1 MTITKEQTRSTS
13 ALAPQ
18 NETPMRLI
26 SLLETVTNLVRRVLL
41 SEYFVFYLIVVYFI
55 CLMPFLETLSKP
67 QNITNLLSNTW
78 PLLAV
83 AIGQT
88 FVLIIAG
95 IDLSQGAV
103 IGLTSVVGAA
113 LMATAASEDVLSNSP
128 LWGVVI
134 SEDGGLLGNSAWAV
148 PAAIVA
154 MLAVGA
160 LIGFLNGTAI
170 ARFNMPPFMVTLVA
184 LMFFSALAIYLTQSE
199 NIRNLPDSYIDLGKG
214 DMVSVYFGEKAESK
228 IPRREIYPFITYAMV
243 ISVTLAVAAQV
254 LLSRT
259 MFGKQVYALGT
270 NKKTAEVSGVPIK
283 RTIILVYMI
292 SGFYATIGGIL
303 YSARLEAG
311 RPTLGAGTFLLD
323 VIGATVIGGTS
334 LFGGKGKIIWT
345 FFGVLFFVLLSNTL
359 NLMNLSSFH
368 IDMVKGS
375 VILAAA
381 LIDVVRTRLAAVRS

>member
-1 MTITKEQTRSTS
+1 MAIIKEQTGGMKIT
-13 ALAPQ
+13 APRNQ
-18 NETPMRLI
+18 IDPNRFFQTLKNG
-26 SLLETVTNLVRRVLL
+26 LRRVLL
-41 SEYFVFYLIVVYFI
+41 SEYFVFYLMVVYFI
-55 CLMPFLETLSKP
+55 ILVPFLPTLSKP
-67 QNITNLLSNTW
+67 ANITNILSNTW
-78 PLLAV
+78 PLLLV

-128 LWGVVI
+128 LWDVVI
-134 SEDGGLLGNSAWAV
+134 STEGGLLAENQWAV
-148 PAAIVA
+148 PLAILA
-154 MLAVGA
+154 MALVGI
-160 LIGFLNGTAI
+160 LVGFFNGTAI

-199 NIRNLPDSYIDLGKG
+199 NIRNLPESYINLGKG
-214 DMVSVYFGEKAESK
+214 DLVSVYFGEKVVSK

-243 ISVTLAVAAQV
+243 ISVSLAVVAHV
-254 LLSRT
+254 ILSRT
-259 MFGKQVYALGT
+259 IFGKQVYAMGT
-270 NKKTAEVSGVPIK
+270 NKKAAAVSGVPIK
-283 RTIILVYMI
+283 RVIITVYML
-292 SGFYATIGGIL
+292 SAFYATMGGLL

-334 LFGGKGKIIWT
+334 LFGGKGKVLWT

-359 NLMNLSSFH
+359 NLMNLSAFY

-381 LIDVVRTRLAAVRS
+381 LIDVIRTRLATVRS

>member
-1 MTITKEQTRSTS
+1 MAIIKEQTGGMKIT
-13 ALAPQ
+13 APRNQ
-18 NETPMRLI
+18 IDPNRFLQTLKNG
-26 SLLETVTNLVRRVLL
+26 LRRVLL
-41 SEYFVFYLIVVYFI
+41 SEYFVFYLMVVYFI
-55 CLMPFLETLSKP
+55 ILVPFLPTLSKP
-67 QNITNLLSNTW
+67 ANITNILSNTW
-78 PLLAV
+78 PLLLV

-128 LWGVVI
+128 LWDVVI
-134 SEDGGLLGNSAWAV
+134 STDGGLLAENQWAV
-148 PAAIVA
+148 PLAILA
-154 MLAVGA
+154 MALVGI
-160 LIGFLNGTAI
+160 LVGFFNGTAI

-199 NIRNLPDSYIDLGKG
+199 NIRNLPESYINLGKG
-214 DMVSVYFGEKAESK
+214 DLVSVYFGEKAESK
-228 IPRREIYPFITYAMV
+228 IPRREIYSLITYAMV
-243 ISVTLAVAAQV
+243 ISVSLAVVAHV
-254 LLSRT
+254 ILSRT
-259 MFGKQVYALGT
+259 IFGKQVYAMGT
-270 NKKTAEVSGVPIK
+270 NKKAAAVSGVPIK
-283 RTIILVYMI
+283 RVIITVYMI
-292 SGFYATIGGIL
+292 SAFYATMGGLL

-334 LFGGKGKIIWT
+334 LFGGKGKVLWT

-359 NLMNLSSFH
+359 NLMNLSAFY

-381 LIDVVRTRLAAVRS
+381 LIDVIRTRLATVRS

>member
-1 MTITKEQTRSTS
+1 MAIIKEQTGGMKIT
-13 ALAPQ
+13 APRNQ
-18 NETPMRLI
+18 IDPNRFLQTLKNG
-26 SLLETVTNLVRRVLL
+26 LRRVLL
-41 SEYFVFYLIVVYFI
+41 SEYFVFYLMVVYFI
-55 CLMPFLETLSKP
+55 ILVPFLPTLSKP
-67 QNITNLLSNTW
+67 ANITNILSNTW
-78 PLLAV
+78 PLLLV

-128 LWGVVI
+128 LWDVVI
-134 SEDGGLLGNSAWAV
+134 STDGGLLAENQWAV
-148 PAAIVA
+148 PLAILA
-154 MLAVGA
+154 MALVGI
-160 LIGFLNGTAI
+160 LVGFFNGTAI

-199 NIRNLPDSYIDLGKG
+199 NIRNLPESYINLGKG
-214 DMVSVYFGEKAESK
+214 DLVSVYFGEKVESK
-228 IPRREIYPFITYAMV
+228 IPRREIYPLITYAMV
-243 ISVTLAVAAQV
+243 ISVSLAVVAHV
-254 LLSRT
+254 ILSRT
-259 MFGKQVYALGT
+259 IFGKQVYAMGT
-270 NKKTAEVSGVPIK
+270 NKKAAAVSGVPIK
-283 RTIILVYMI
+283 RVIITVYML
-292 SGFYATIGGIL
+292 SAFYATMGGLL

-334 LFGGKGKIIWT
+334 LFGGKGKVLWT

-359 NLMNLSSFH
+359 NLMNLSAFY

-381 LIDVVRTRLAAVRS
+381 LIDVIRTRLATVRS